1 MAQDDR
7 VWIVDLKALIM
18 FIKKFMNMINVFT
31 KFGDIPSAL
40 RGLPKIKGVLAYLHI
55 GGIMVEVVGINGE
68 AFLINAT
75 LIEKIEFIP
84 ETKITL
90 TTGKYY
96 LVKDSKE
103 DIVNK
108 IIKYNQKIIRGITA
122 D

>member
-1 MAQDDR
+1 
-7 VWIVDLKALIM
+7 
-18 FIKKFMNMINVFT
+18 
-31 KFGDIPSAL
+31 
-40 RGLPKIKGVLAYLHI
+40 
-55 GGIMVEVVGINGE
+55 MVEVVGINGDE
-68 AFLINAT
+68 FLINAT

-108 IIKYNQKIIRGITA
+108 IINYNQKILKGVTA
-122 D
+122 E

>member
-1 MAQDDR
+1 
-7 VWIVDLKALIM
+7 
-18 FIKKFMNMINVFT
+18 
-31 KFGDIPSAL
+31 
-40 RGLPKIKGVLAYLHI
+40 
-55 GGIMVEVVGINGE
+55 MVEVVGINGE

-108 IIKYNQKIIRGITA
+108 IIKFNQKIIRGVTA
-122 D
+122 E

>member
-1 MAQDDR
+1 
-7 VWIVDLKALIM
+7 
-18 FIKKFMNMINVFT
+18 MI
-31 KFGDIPSAL
+31 
-40 RGLPKIKGVLAYLHI
+40 
-55 GGIMVEVVGINGE
+55 EVVGINGE

-103 DIVNK
+103 EIVNR
-108 IIKYNQKIIRGITA
+108 IIKYNQKIIRGVTSE
-122 D
+122 

>member
-1 MAQDDR
+1 
-7 VWIVDLKALIM
+7 VCP
-18 FIKKFMNMINVFT
+18 
-31 KFGDIPSAL
+31 IP
-40 RGLPKIKGVLAYLHI
+40 I

-68 AFLINAT
+68 SFLINAT
-75 LIEKIEFIP
+75 LIEIIEFIP

-96 LVKDSKE
+96 LVKDSRE

-108 IIKYNQKIIRGITA
+108 IIKYNQKIIRGVTA